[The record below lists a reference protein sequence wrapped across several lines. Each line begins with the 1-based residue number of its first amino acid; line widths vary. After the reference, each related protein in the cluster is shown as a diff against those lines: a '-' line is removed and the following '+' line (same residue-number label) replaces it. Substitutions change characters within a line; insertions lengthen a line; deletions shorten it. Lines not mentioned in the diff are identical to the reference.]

1 MKQLR
6 GTDLKRFLRDYRRA
20 HPLSVHQI
28 AILLEDVEYPANV
41 GSIFRLADAC
51 GVAEVVLTGI
61 TVTPPNPTL
70 EKVARGRQRTVPW
83 RYERDPRVAIA
94 GLREQGYT
102 ICALEITE
110 SASPYYAYRYP
121 ARVCLVAGH
130 EDHGVT
136 QKTLALCD
144 FCHLCA
150 HVRQRPVFER
160 PRGRGGGLLSYSPYG
175 DCRGHRP
182 PASVADGRV
191 ADGRAPAGSV
201 TRRLEGAWA
210 GGHRPPASEGR

>member
-144 FCHLCA
+144 SAIFVPMYGKGQSLNV
-150 HVRQRPVFER
+150 HVAVGVVCYHIRHTAIAGVTDPQR
-160 PRGRGGGLLSYSPYG
+160 
-175 DCRGHRP
+175 
-182 PASVADGRV
+182 A
-191 ADGRAPAGSV
+191 
-201 TRRLEGAWA
+201 
-210 GGHRPPASEGR
+210 